1 MEKINVLIVDD
12 QDLFVAGTRI
22 IIEAYGK
29 GRIKVSA
36 TAGNGKEAI
45 DAVKREIPDV
55 ILMDVRMPVMDGVE
69 ATKLIH
75 EAFPEIKIL
84 ILTTFDDDQYV
95 IDALGNGALG
105 YVLKNIKPEELVTSI
120 FAVQAG
126 TFSVSPSV
134 GYKLVQQA
142 QDSVQMSSQQ
152 SHGYKGELNQKKQD
166 V

>member
-84 ILTTFDDDQYV
+84 ILTTFEKHQTGR
-95 IDALGNGALG
+95 AG
-105 YVLKNIKPEELVTSI
+105 YFDFCRSGRYFLR
-120 FAVQAG
+120 
-126 TFSVSPSV
+126 FSLSGIQIGPTGPGQCS
-134 GYKLVQQA
+134 
-142 QDSVQMSSQQ
+142 D
-152 SHGYKGELNQKKQD
+152 E
-166 V
+166 